1 MRAVD
6 IETEPPGG
14 RLFDHNHLK
23 MPRTI
28 DAARSL
34 GRFRGNAMDEKLSK
48 MVDAYDFT
56 DEDIFDLLNAIN
68 HMSNI
73 ERKTRSKIISC
84 LYHYQGDIWPNYS

>member
-1 MRAVD
+1 
-6 IETEPPGG
+6 
-14 RLFDHNHLK
+14 
-23 MPRTI
+23 
-28 DAARSL
+28 
-34 GRFRGNAMDEKLSK
+34 MDEKLSK